1 MSGSGSSNGTV
12 NFKSKANAAATV
24 VGVYATST
32 VVGVYA
38 TSTVG
43 GVYLLQLGIIN
54 YTLCSVE

>member
-32 VVGVYA
+32 V
-38 TSTVG
+38 G